1 MKHVFLLVGARPN
14 FIKVAPLHRALAA
27 RGVSTT
33 LVHTGQHYDPKMSD
47 VFFKELGIPEPDVN
61 LEIGPGDRLMQTK
74 KIVDALV
81 PLLTSK
87 RPDALVVFGDV
98 TSTAAGAMA
107 GVVAG
112 TRVVH
117 VEAGLR
123 SFNWK
128 MPEELNRMIADHHA
142 DLLFVTE
149 PAGVENLK
157 NESIPPERVH
167 LVGNVMIDSLR
178 AIESRAASSS
188 VAATL
193 GLAPHGYALLTL
205 HRPESVDDP
214 ATLKDLWETIG
225 AVCAKIPV
233 VYPYHVRTK
242 QRLEAAGLV
251 APTGMTMIEP
261 VGYTD
266 MIALVKNAAFV
277 LTDSGGLQEET
288 SALGVPCLTLRDET
302 ERPITV
308 ETGTSEIVGRD
319 RAKILDA
326 VARAM
331 SGAWKKGSLHPLWD
345 GHAAERIAVILLG
358 S

>member
-27 RGVSTT
+27 RGVAAT
-33 LVHTGQHYDPKMSD
+33 LVHTGQHYDAKMSD
-47 VFFKELGIPEPDVN
+47 VFFKELGIPAPDHN
-61 LEIGPGDRLMQTK
+61 LAIGPGDRITQTK
-74 KIVDALV
+74 KIVDALI
-81 PLLTSK
+81 PLLSSNH
-87 RPDALVVFGDV
+87 PDALVVFGDV

-112 TRVVH
+112 VKVVH

-123 SFNWK
+123 SFNWR
-128 MPEELNRMIADHHA
+128 MPEELNRMIADHHS

-149 PAGVENLK
+149 PVGMENLK
-157 NESIPPERVH
+157 NESIPLERAH

-178 AIESRAASSS
+178 AIESRTGTSTIASNLG
-188 VAATL
+188 VA
-193 GLAPHGYALLTL
+193 PRGYALLTL

-214 ATLKDLWETIG
+214 AVLKYAWETIG
-225 AVCAKIPV
+225 LVAARIPV

-242 QRLEAAGLV
+242 QRLEAAALA
-251 APTGMTMIEP
+251 APAGMTMIEP

-288 SALGVPCLTLRDET
+288 SALNVPCLTLRNET

-308 ETGTSEIVGRD
+308 EIGTSEITGLD

-326 VARAM
+326 VDRVL
-331 SGAWKKGSLHPLWD
+331 SGRWKQGALHPLWD
-345 GHAAERIAVILLG
+345 GRAAERIADILR
-358 S
+358 SA